1 MARSA
6 TPLEHALE
14 SQLIMTQWTNAQQ
27 LERGYAPKMNCLVKF
42 AVEQEETVTHM
53 RFGLLQ
59 CKVICH
65 RVGESE
71 SLGAAVHPLMQ
82 FILISKILIMIYD
95 KIPYMKIN
103 EIILVTP
110 YSRHSFKYFKLYEI

>member
-1 MARSA
+1 MLMMGVTLKLLKLRMTWRVATNPALQRRAFDAVLGMARSA
-6 TPLEHALE
+6 TRLEHALE

-42 AVEQEETVTHM
+42 AVEPGETVTHM
-53 RFGLLQ
+53 WFGLLQ

-71 SLGAAVHPLMQ
+71 SLGGTT
-82 FILISKILIMIYD
+82 K
-95 KIPYMKIN
+95 
-103 EIILVTP
+103 
-110 YSRHSFKYFKLYEI
+110 

>member
-1 MARSA
+1 M
-6 TPLEHALE
+6 
-14 SQLIMTQWTNAQQ
+14 
-27 LERGYAPKMNCLVKF
+27 
-42 AVEQEETVTHM
+42 THM

-71 SLGAAVHPLMQ
+71 SLGAAGELIWLENEQYILGICWFVK
-82 FILISKILIMIYD
+82 FILISKIMIMIYD

-110 YSRHSFKYFKLYEI
+110 YPRHSFKYFKL

>member
-1 MARSA
+1 M
-6 TPLEHALE
+6 
-14 SQLIMTQWTNAQQ
+14 
-27 LERGYAPKMNCLVKF
+27 
-42 AVEQEETVTHM
+42 THM

-71 SLGAAVHPLMQ
+71 SLGENKTLHPLMQ
-82 FILISKILIMIYD
+82 FILISKIMIMIYD

-110 YSRHSFKYFKLYEI
+110 YPRHSFKYFKL